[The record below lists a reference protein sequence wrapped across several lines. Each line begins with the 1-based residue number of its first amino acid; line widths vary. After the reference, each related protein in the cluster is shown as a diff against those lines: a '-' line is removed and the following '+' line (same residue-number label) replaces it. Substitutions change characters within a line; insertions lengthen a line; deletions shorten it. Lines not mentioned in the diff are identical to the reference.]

1 MSYDAASPVPS
12 TGAGHNNES
21 MAEAV
26 QEEDEEDIAEAAE
39 EDAVDAAIDAAVVA
53 QNPTAPSNVDHHEH
67 DSVTV
72 GTSGVSLT
80 AAVMAAEEA
89 AEEVEEAFRPR
100 VLVVD
105 DSAMNRRML
114 CRRCVRALPMTSP
127 QPLSPPRL
135 STSHTPPPAQRPHS
149 LLTSVTPVYTNH
161 AALLASL
168 ELAGFDTVQ
177 ADDGLTACAAVSHVD
192 VVRRIGDSKHGTID
206 HPDAPVAGEDAA
218 PRPALDP
225 FVAILMDSNMPI
237 MVTPRPYTGLYLG
250 AYLSPYLDPYLAPD
264 QTHRAPSPAPLTVTV
279 YLSTLPTRYMYLR
292 CSRDPTHASKSA
304 KWATVTRSSAS
315 PATRKW
321 KTSSVR
327 VPTGSCSSP

>member
-1 MSYDAASPVPS
+1 V
-12 TGAGHNNES
+12 AG
-21 MAEAV
+21 AV
-26 QEEDEEDIAEAAE
+26 QEEENEDEEDGAEAAIN
-39 EDAVDAAIDAAVVA
+39 AAIDAAVVA
-53 QNPTAPSNVDHHEH
+53 QNPTAPSNVDFHEH

-80 AAVMAAEEA
+80 AAAMAAEEEA
-89 AEEVEEAFRPR
+89 EEAFRPR

-114 CRRCVRALPMTSP
+114 CRRCVRALPMISP
-127 QPLSPPRL
+127 QPLARRPTLHLQPKKK
-135 STSHTPPPAQRPHS
+135 RPHS

-237 MVTPRPYTGLYLG
+237 MSGPNACHEIRQMGYRYPIFGVTGDAEVEGACVRPPLLGPQPGSFSLFPRPFSSCGLW
-250 AYLSPYLDPYLAPD
+250 
-264 QTHRAPSPAPLTVTV
+264 Q
-279 YLSTLPTRYMYLR
+279 
-292 CSRDPTHASKSA
+292 
-304 KWATVTRSSAS
+304 
-315 PATRKW
+315 
-321 KTSSVR
+321 TSSVR